1 MQPEARPYQSIPRE
15 IRLHQSMERARNTH
29 PHFLKPRCRQKRK
42 SCCWWKFARDF
53 NRGKPATPRIPRE
66 IQPRQSTGRSRK
78 TQTECSECPQWPGIV
93 FVEFRGNFTIS
104 TQKLRRPPSTNLNRQ
119 IEGAALKCPRSG
131 LKISPPTESRTVRS
145 LEMPTTVCCPHIP
158 NGHIANLSL
167 RIDRA
172 PLKCLDPFL
181 KTFPP
186 TNSRSVCSTEVV
198 TTVLLPSIIQW
209 PHHISE
215 LLDR

>member
-1 MQPEARPYQSIPRE
+1 
-15 IRLHQSMERARNTH
+15 MERARNTH
-29 PHFLKPRCRQKRK
+29 SHFLKPRCRQKRK
-42 SCCWWKFARDF
+42 SCGWWKFARDF

-66 IQPRQSTGRSRK
+66 IQLHKSIERTRK
-78 TQTECSECPQWPGIV
+78 TQTKCSECPRWPGIV

-104 TQKLRRPPSTNLNRQ
+104 TQKLRRPPSTNLNQQ
-119 IEGAALKCPRSG
+119 IEGAALNYPGSC
-131 LKISPPTESRTVRS
+131 LKTSPQTKATTVCS
-145 LEMPTTVCCPHIP
+145 LEILTTVCCPHML

-167 RIDRA
+167 QIDRA

-186 TNSRSVCSTEVV
+186 TNSRSVCSAEVV